1 VTIED
6 SETTSSS
13 RSTPRWNPLST
24 AELVRELASPYSIE
38 RYSTLTGEPILIADL
53 RGCEAGCNAE
63 SLNAARRALLE
74 LPCPS
79 VAICEPQPS
88 AVVRSLESAFDLV
101 LPDDRDLP
109 AIVSTVQTNPIASLS
124 LVQLLRHSADLS
136 THEGLIAES
145 IVYSMLQTGP
155 EFAAWL
161 AERPTPKTLP
171 GNDEPALLLL
181 RDGAKLHM
189 TFNRA
194 DRRNAFSAEMRD
206 ALTEA
211 LQVVIADPSI
221 EEAILRGAG
230 PAFCSGGDL
239 DEFGTLPDPAT
250 AHVIRSTRNPAR
262 LLSHCASRVRSEVQG
277 ACVGAG
283 MELPAFTRHVRAR
296 EDAWFW
302 LPEVAMGL
310 VPGAGGTVSVPRR
323 IGRQRSNWMALTHR
337 RIDAETALAWGL
349 IDEIV

>member
-1 VTIED
+1 MTG
-6 SETTSSS
+6 
-13 RSTPRWNPLST
+13 RAKQKATPPPLSIDD
-24 AELVRELASPYSIE
+24 LVSELASPYSIE
-38 RYSTLTGEPILIADL
+38 RYSTLTGEPVLIADI
-53 RGCEAGCNAE
+53 RGNDASCDASA
-63 SLNAARRALLE
+63 LALARRALLE

-79 VAICEPQPS
+79 IALCDPEPP
-88 AVVRSLESAFDLV
+88 ANARSLRGAFDLV
-101 LPDDRDLP
+101 LPDDRDL
-109 AIVSTVQTNPIASLS
+109 ATIFSTIKANPIASLS

-136 THEGLIAES
+136 IHEGLIAES

-161 AERPTPKTLP
+161 ADRPARKPP
-171 GNDEPALLLL
+171 PASDEPALLLM

-206 ALTEA
+206 ALAEA
-211 LQVVIADPSI
+211 LQVVIADPGI

-239 DEFGTLPDPAT
+239 GEFGSLPDPAT

-262 LLSHCASRVRSEVQG
+262 LMSHCSARLRSEVQG

-296 EDAWFW
+296 EDAWFL
-302 LPEVAMGL
+302 LPEVSMGL

-323 IGRQRSNWMALTHR
+323 IGRQRTNWMALTNR

-349 IDEIV
+349 VDEIT

>member
-1 VTIED
+1 MDEF
-6 SETTSSS
+6 
-13 RSTPRWNPLST
+13 
-24 AELVRELASPYSIE
+24 VRELASPYSSE
-38 RYSTLTGEPILIADL
+38 RYSTLTGEPVLIADL
-53 RGCEAGCNAE
+53 RGNDAGCDA
-63 SLNAARRALLE
+63 SALAIARRALLE

-79 VAICEPQPS
+79 IALCDPEPS
-88 AVVRSLESAFDLV
+88 ASARSLRDAFDLI
-101 LPDDRDLP
+101 LPDDRDL
-109 AIVSTVQTNPIASLS
+109 ATILSTIEVNPIASLS
-124 LVQLLRHSADLS
+124 LVQLLRHSAELNI
-136 THEGLIAES
+136 HEGLIAES

-161 AERPTPKTLP
+161 ADRPTPKPLP
-171 GNDEPALLLL
+171 ASDEPALLLL

-206 ALTEA
+206 ALAEA

-239 DEFGTLPDPAT
+239 GEFGTHPDPAT

-262 LLSHCASRVRSEVQG
+262 LMSHCSTRLRCEVQG

-323 IGRQRSNWMALTHR
+323 IGRQRTNWMALTNR

-349 IDEIV
+349 VDEIA